1 MYNGHLPKN
10 MYKACNA
17 SLKIRGQKTKEHKK
31 KTSRIT
37 TTTIIQQQL
46 YTKSNLFLFSP
57 QAFSATIPAYSTS
70 NLPYIPAKQNR
81 FSLLL
86 K

>member
-1 MYNGHLPKN
+1 M
-10 MYKACNA
+10 
-17 SLKIRGQKTKEHKK
+17 KK
-31 KTSRIT
+31 
-37 TTTIIQQQL
+37 TTTIIQQEL
-46 YTKSNLFLFSP
+46 YIKSNLFLFSP